1 MFKSKGA
8 KKGSKNVF
16 SSFENIND
24 SIEILEQ
31 TTTQINAEAIE
42 ENESLRTFIDT
53 LLAIVKQGLNVK
65 ETVTNF
71 LATVCKNDVDYNA
84 IFQASVLQSQ
94 LDQAP
99 GQEFSEQAVESI
111 MWSSFIRGLM
121 SQGLTSQ
128 FIQFC
133 ADLGDKI
140 ANVFYEEETGVFLN
154 PEIQEN
160 VLNQLAPFEDENSA
174 ITFSI
179 DYRFYNE
186 LSEESQQFLNK
197 SSELLEQL
205 LEKTYINHLNLSQQ
219 ELLKY
224 FKSLMLGL
232 KVPVVIQL
240 FEMLA
245 EQLTKIIKGKEAIN
259 QEFQN
264 ELAVEFDNIDQIF
277 QQLQSVLQTLAD
289 CGLKLKSK
297 KTKAQVNFG
306 EAVSKEL
313 IISLLLQ
320 NPLLLTIF
328 LAYLGGNLES
338 DKYLCQQF
346 LIKNFD
352 PKAENRMLLS
362 SGFCSRLSKVVYQQL
377 SEKSIVNV
385 SRYGGYYSNY
395 WTNIQGMLLDSPY
408 GQDILDGL
416 LEHTCNTLMTRQAEG
431 DDIEVLLFMCLQNI
445 LEQFE
450 RNNAKLYP
458 WFKKQQIQNKN
469 EILQQIEAPDATEDE
484 LGYKLLFFLFKHKNL
499 HILCDED
506 SHRIKKIV
514 NQLQDDFTLPES
526 YTSSEYI
533 QQRRIIFVQLTFNLF
548 TKSLNQFCMIHSE
561 QVISSEIGQ
570 FMKQI
575 ARQAF
580 DYVSQVTEDPMY
592 ITELMKEHNLTK
604 EVDKFQDYLL
614 CYMGQDT
621 GISKNAERL
630 LTLLAQIQV
639 DKQYKGAAMNSFFSN
654 MANVLQSQFVGND
667 IVLMFNNLLMSLLP
681 PAKKGVQQQPT
692 KYLKLYYLMQLVQN
706 YSDEDDKREAFIR
719 GLFLTSS
726 LNDLCD
732 CVSENIDYFRRYY
745 QYNSQFLKQ
754 DFQNKMSTIAE
765 TIQLKDIHFDSVSKK
780 IHSSIDN
787 NEVLEDV
794 QSDDEMP
801 PEDFPAPEE
810 VPEQVNDDVPTEL
823 PEVQEEP
830 IVEEQ
835 IVQKENVEEPVPE
848 FVENMPSLNGFE
860 AVAQA
865 QQESNQN
872 GEEYKDLESHENEHN
887 DTQQQ
892 AAALEEST
900 KHNEEPH
907 EPEHVAEGHEE
918 NTSHQENAHDAIN
931 VPEEKQE
938 CQDELINDI
947 PTDLPLISAQDQ
959 EEVIHST
966 QHQEQAPD
974 LNCDHT
980 DTINEPEAPQENAQ
994 QEIEQNNV
1002 VEENNHIIEEAKQ
1015 FEIEHNDSMDKHTVE
1030 DQKDDMP
1037 PEDFPAPE
1045 EVPEQVNDDVP
1056 TELPEVQEEPI
1067 VEEQIVQKEN
1077 VEEPVP
1083 EFVEN
1088 MPSLNGFEAVAQAQQ
1103 ESNQNGEEY
1112 KDLESHENEHNDTQ
1126 QQAAA
1131 LEESTKHNEEPHEP
1145 EHVAE
1150 GHEENTSHQEN
1161 AHDAI
1166 NVPEEKQECQD
1177 ELINDIPTD
1186 LPLISAQ
1193 DQEEV
1198 IHSTQHQEQAP
1209 DLNCDHTDTI
1219 NEPEAPQENAQ
1230 QEIEQNN
1237 VVEENNHI
1245 IEEAKQFEIEH
1256 NDSMDKHTVEDQKD
1270 DMPPEDFPA
1279 PEEVP
1284 EQVND
1289 DVPTELPE
1297 VQEEPIV
1304 EEQIVQKENVE
1315 EPVPEFVENM
1325 PSLNGFE
1332 AVAQAQQ
1339 ESNQN
1344 GEEYKDLE
1352 SHENE
1357 HNDTQQQAAA
1367 LEESTKHNEEPHEP
1381 EHVAEGHEENT
1392 SHQENAHDAINVPEE
1407 KQECQ
1412 DELINDIPTDLPLI
1426 SAQDQEEVIHSTQ
1439 HQEQAPDL
1447 NCDHTDTIN
1456 EPEAPQENA
1465 QQEIEQNNV
1474 VEENNHIIEEAKQFE
1489 IEHNDSM
1496 DKHTVEDQKDDMPP
1510 EDFPAPEEVPEQVND
1525 DVPTELPEVQEDHGH
1540 VEQEQIEQYTVNSQ
1554 EQLVSTK
1561 QVFAQFSSKKVYE
1574 ESEELPDNS
1583 LLLSHIA
1590 SGPKDIDSIMDTQVD
1605 VKSLLNIKN
1614 LVNAD
1619 GTSNKQLKKALTDDI
1634 KALLSGNGSLQEQ
1647 IKELM
1652 EKELAEEEIHCTFEN
1667 ELVLFKKLTDIG
1679 KMYKQTK
1686 DSNKQF
1692 MQNGKLTMGNLLN
1705 FIEPTP
1711 IQLNSELTEFL
1722 TKCNKIFAKTQM
1734 QTAKLVFSPNK
1745 TSSPLDLAACN
1756 LLQALYEQDTNPE
1769 CQTQTC
1775 CCCSSNMTNYQ
1786 YQYLWI
1792 EKSLTNPK
1800 FALSACNNCLRIGHK
1815 ICLYKGVCKD
1825 CQEQ

>member
-42 ENESLRTFIDT
+42 ENESLRTLIDT

-71 LATVCKNDVDYNA
+71 LATVCKNDADYNA

-99 GQEFSEQAVESI
+99 GQEFSEQVVESI

-154 PEIQEN
+154 ADIQEN
-160 VLNQLAPFEDENSA
+160 VLNQLVPFEDENSA

-186 LSEESQQFLNK
+186 LSDESQQFLIK
-197 SSELLEQL
+197 SGDLIEQL
-205 LEKTYINHLNLSQQ
+205 PEKTYINHLNLSQQ

-385 SRYGGYYSNY
+385 SQYGGYYSNY

-431 DDIEVLLFMCLQNI
+431 DDTEVLLFMCLQNI

-450 RNNAKLYP
+450 RNNTKLYP

-499 HILCDED
+499 HILFDED

-614 CYMGQDT
+614 YYMGQDT

-630 LTLLAQIQV
+630 LTLLAQVQV

-706 YSDEDDKREAFIR
+706 YGDEDDKREAFIR

-726 LNDLCD
+726 LNGLCD

-754 DFQNKMSTIAE
+754 DFLNKMSTIAE

-810 VPEQVNDDVPTEL
+810 V
-823 PEVQEEP
+823 
-830 IVEEQ
+830 
-835 IVQKENVEEPVPE
+835 
-848 FVENMPSLNGFE
+848 
-860 AVAQA
+860 
-865 QQESNQN
+865 
-872 GEEYKDLESHENEHN
+872 
-887 DTQQQ
+887 
-892 AAALEEST
+892 
-900 KHNEEPH
+900 
-907 EPEHVAEGHEE
+907 
-918 NTSHQENAHDAIN
+918 
-931 VPEEKQE
+931 
-938 CQDELINDI
+938 
-947 PTDLPLISAQDQ
+947 
-959 EEVIHST
+959 
-966 QHQEQAPD
+966 
-974 LNCDHT
+974 
-980 DTINEPEAPQENAQ
+980 
-994 QEIEQNNV
+994 
-1002 VEENNHIIEEAKQ
+1002 
-1015 FEIEHNDSMDKHTVE
+1015 
-1030 DQKDDMP
+1030 
-1037 PEDFPAPE
+1037 
-1045 EVPEQVNDDVP
+1045 VPEQVNDDVP
-1056 TELPEVQEEPI
+1056 TELPEVQEEPQ
-1067 VEEQIVQKEN
+1067 VDEQIVQQEN

-1088 MPSLNGFEAVAQAQQ
+1088 VPSMNEFEAVAQTQQ
-1103 ESNQNGEEY
+1103 ELNQNGEEY
-1112 KDLESHENEHNDTQ
+1112 KDLESHENQHNDTQ

-1131 LEESTKHNEEPHEP
+1131 LEDSTKHNEEHHEP
-1145 EHVAE
+1145 EHVPE
-1150 GHEENTSHQEN
+1150 VHEENISHQEY

-1166 NVPEEKQECQD
+1166 NVPEEKQERQD

-1186 LPLISAQ
+1186 FPVISAQ
-1193 DQEEV
+1193 DHEEV
-1198 IHSTQHQEQAP
+1198 IHPTQHQEQAP
-1209 DLNCDHTDTI
+1209 DLNYDHMDTV
-1219 NEPEAPQENAQ
+1219 NESEAPQENAQ

-1237 VVEENNHI
+1237 VVKENDNVI
-1245 IEEAKQFEIEH
+1245 QDAKQFEIEH
-1256 NDSMDKHTVEDQKD
+1256 NDSTDKHIVEDQKD
-1270 DMPPEDFPA
+1270 EMPPEDFPV
-1279 PEEVP
+1279 PEEVVP

-1297 VQEEPIV
+1297 VQEEPQV
-1304 EEQIVQKENVE
+1304 DEQIVQQENVE
-1315 EPVPEFVENM
+1315 EPVPEFVENV
-1325 PSLNGFE
+1325 PSMNEFE
-1332 AVAQAQQ
+1332 AVAQTQQ
-1339 ESNQN
+1339 ELNQN

-1352 SHENE
+1352 SHENQ

-1367 LEESTKHNEEPHEP
+1367 LEDSTKHNEEHHEP
-1381 EHVAEGHEENT
+1381 EHVPEVHEENI
-1392 SHQENAHDAINVPEE
+1392 SHQEYAHDAINVPEE
-1407 KQECQ
+1407 KQERQ
-1412 DELINDIPTDLPLI
+1412 DELINDIPTDFPVI
-1426 SAQDQEEVIHSTQ
+1426 SAQDHEEVIHPTQ

-1447 NCDHTDTIN
+1447 NYDHMDTVN
-1456 EPEAPQENA
+1456 ESEAPQENA

-1474 VEENNHIIEEAKQFE
+1474 VKENDNVIQDAKQFE
-1489 IEHNDSM
+1489 IEHDDST
-1496 DKHTVEDQKDDMPP
+1496 DKHIVEDQKDEMPP
-1510 EDFPAPEEVPEQVND
+1510 EDFPAPEEVVPEQVND
-1525 DVPTELPEVQEDHGH
+1525 DVPTELPEVQEEPQVDEQIVQQENVEEPVPEFVENVPSMNEFEAVAQVQVEVQKDCSH
-1540 VEQEQIEQYTVNSQ
+1540 VEQEQIEQQIVNSH

-1652 EKELAEEEIHCTFEN
+1652 EKELTEEEIHCTFEN
-1667 ELVLFKKLTDIG
+1667 ELALFKKLTGVG

-1692 MQNGKLTMGNLLN
+1692 IQNGKLTMGNLLN

-1711 IQLNSELTEFL
+1711 IQLNSELTQFL

-1756 LLQALYEQDTNPE
+1756 VLQALYEQDSNPE
-1769 CQTQTC
+1769 CQTQSC
-1775 CCCSSNMTNYQ
+1775 CCCSGNMTNYQ

>member
-71 LATVCKNDVDYNA
+71 LATVCKNDADYNA

-154 PEIQEN
+154 PELTEYLVSIIN
-160 VLNQLAPFEDENSA
+160 SQLELEDSY
-174 ITFSI
+174 ILFSP
-179 DYRFYNE
+179 DYRFYNT
-186 LSEESQQFLNK
+186 LNNEQIEYLDQIQTSIQNLPQNSSK
-197 SSELLEQL
+197 ISELLLIQQQFSCIFNGIKCQIAISL
-205 LEKTYINHLNLSQQ
+205 LEMLNDQIL
-219 ELLKY
+219 
-224 FKSLMLGL
+224 
-232 KVPVVIQL
+232 
-240 FEMLA
+240 
-245 EQLTKIIKGKEAIN
+245 KIIKGKDYFNELYLSQLSLEIN
-259 QEFQN
+259 QETIDNLQVQIQNTFQ
-264 ELAVEFDNIDQIF
+264 I
-277 QQLQSVLQTLAD
+277 LAD

-385 SRYGGYYSNY
+385 SQYGGYYSNY

-431 DDIEVLLFMCLQNI
+431 DDTEVLLFMCLQNI

-450 RNNAKLYP
+450 RNNTKLYP

-499 HILCDED
+499 HILFDED

-514 NQLQDDFTLPES
+514 NQLQDDFTLPEL

-614 CYMGQDT
+614 YYMGQDT

-630 LTLLAQIQV
+630 LTLLAQVQV

-706 YSDEDDKREAFIR
+706 YGDEDDKREAFIR

-754 DFQNKMSTIAE
+754 DFLNKMSTIAE

-794 QSDDEMP
+794 QSDDDMP

-810 VPEQVNDDVPTEL
+810 VVPEQVNDDVPTEL

-830 IVEEQ
+830 QVDEQ
-835 IVQKENVEEPVPE
+835 IVQQENVEGPVPE
-848 FVENMPSLNGFE
+848 FVENMPRMNEFE
-860 AVAQA
+860 AVAQT

-872 GEEYKDLESHENEHN
+872 GEEHKDLESHENQHN

-892 AAALEEST
+892 AAALEDST
-900 KHNEEPH
+900 KHNEEHH
-907 EPEHVAEGHEE
+907 EPEHVPEVHEE
-918 NTSHQENAHDAIN
+918 NISHQEYAHDAIN

-938 CQDELINDI
+938 RQDELINDI
-947 PTDLPLISAQDQ
+947 PTDFPVISAQDH

-974 LNCDHT
+974 LNCDHM
-980 DTINEPEAPQENAQ
+980 DTVNESEAPQENAQ

-1002 VEENNHIIEEAKQ
+1002 VEENDNVIQDAKQ
-1015 FEIEHNDSMDKHTVE
+1015 FEIEHNDSTDKHIVE

-1045 EVPEQVNDDVP
+1045 EVVPEQVNDDVP
-1056 TELPEVQEEPI
+1056 TELPEVQEEPQ
-1067 VEEQIVQKEN
+1067 VDEQIVQQEN
-1077 VEEPVP
+1077 VEGPVP

-1088 MPSLNGFEAVAQAQQ
+1088 MPRMNEFEAVAQVQ
-1103 ESNQNGEEY
+1103 
-1112 KDLESHENEHNDTQ
+1112 
-1126 QQAAA
+1126 
-1131 LEESTKHNEEPHEP
+1131 
-1145 EHVAE
+1145 V
-1150 GHEENTSHQEN
+1150 
-1161 AHDAI
+1161 
-1166 NVPEEKQECQD
+1166 
-1177 ELINDIPTD
+1177 
-1186 LPLISAQ
+1186 
-1193 DQEEV
+1193 EV
-1198 IHSTQHQEQAP
+1198 
-1209 DLNCDHTDTI
+1209 
-1219 NEPEAPQENAQ
+1219 
-1230 QEIEQNN
+1230 
-1237 VVEENNHI
+1237 
-1245 IEEAKQFEIEH
+1245 
-1256 NDSMDKHTVEDQKD
+1256 QKD
-1270 DMPPEDFPA
+1270 C
-1279 PEEVP
+1279 
-1284 EQVND
+1284 
-1289 DVPTELPE
+1289 
-1297 VQEEPIV
+1297 
-1304 EEQIVQKENVE
+1304 
-1315 EPVPEFVENM
+1315 
-1325 PSLNGFE
+1325 S
-1332 AVAQAQQ
+1332 
-1339 ESNQN
+1339 
-1344 GEEYKDLE
+1344 Y
-1352 SHENE
+1352 
-1357 HNDTQQQAAA
+1357 
-1367 LEESTKHNEEPHEP
+1367 
-1381 EHVAEGHEENT
+1381 
-1392 SHQENAHDAINVPEE
+1392 
-1407 KQECQ
+1407 
-1412 DELINDIPTDLPLI
+1412 
-1426 SAQDQEEVIHSTQ
+1426 
-1439 HQEQAPDL
+1439 
-1447 NCDHTDTIN
+1447 
-1456 EPEAPQENA
+1456 
-1465 QQEIEQNNV
+1465 
-1474 VEENNHIIEEAKQFE
+1474 
-1489 IEHNDSM
+1489 
-1496 DKHTVEDQKDDMPP
+1496 
-1510 EDFPAPEEVPEQVND
+1510 
-1525 DVPTELPEVQEDHGH
+1525 
-1540 VEQEQIEQYTVNSQ
+1540 VEQEQIEQQIVNSH
-1554 EQLVSTK
+1554 EQLVSAK
-1561 QVFAQFSSKKVYE
+1561 QVFAQFSSKTVFE
-1574 ESEELPDNS
+1574 ESEELPDTS

-1652 EKELAEEEIHCTFEN
+1652 EKELSEEEIHCTFEN
-1667 ELVLFKKLTDIG
+1667 ELTLFKKLTDVG

-1711 IQLNSELTEFL
+1711 IQLNSELTQFL

-1756 LLQALYEQDTNPE
+1756 VLQALYEQDSNPE
-1769 CQTQTC
+1769 CQTQSC
-1775 CCCSSNMTNYQ
+1775 CCCSGNMTSYK
-1786 YQYLWI
+1786 YSFYYL
-1792 EKSLTNPK
+1792 EKLL
-1800 FALSACNNCLRIGHK
+1800 LSKQSFIGICEQCLRIGHK
-1815 ICLYKGVCKD
+1815 LCLYDKLCEDCK
-1825 CQEQ
+1825 QK

>member
-42 ENESLRTFIDT
+42 ENESLRTLIDT

-71 LATVCKNDVDYNA
+71 LATVCKNDADYNA

-99 GQEFSEQAVESI
+99 GQEFSEQVVESI

-154 PEIQEN
+154 PELSEYLVSIIN
-160 VLNQLAPFEDENSA
+160 SQLELEDSY
-174 ITFSI
+174 ILFSP
-179 DYRFYNE
+179 DYRFYNTLNNE
-186 LSEESQQFLNK
+186 QIEYLDQIQTSVQNLPQNSSKISESLMIQQQFSCIFNGIK
-197 SSELLEQL
+197 CQIAISLLEM
-205 LEKTYINHLNLSQQ
+205 LNDQIL
-219 ELLKY
+219 
-224 FKSLMLGL
+224 
-232 KVPVVIQL
+232 
-240 FEMLA
+240 
-245 EQLTKIIKGKEAIN
+245 KIIKGKDYFNELYLSQLSLEIN
-259 QEFQN
+259 QETIDNLQIQIQNTFQ
-264 ELAVEFDNIDQIF
+264 I
-277 QQLQSVLQTLAD
+277 LAD

-385 SRYGGYYSNY
+385 NQYGGYYSNY

-431 DDIEVLLFMCLQNI
+431 DDTEVLLFMCLQNI

-450 RNNAKLYP
+450 RNNTKLYP

-499 HILCDED
+499 HILFDED

-614 CYMGQDT
+614 YYMGQDT

-630 LTLLAQIQV
+630 LTLLAQVQV

-692 KYLKLYYLMQLVQN
+692 KYLKLYYLMQLAQN
-706 YSDEDDKREAFIR
+706 YGDEDDKREAFIR

-726 LNDLCD
+726 LNGLCD

-754 DFQNKMSTIAE
+754 DFLNKMSTIAE

-810 VPEQVNDDVPTEL
+810 V
-823 PEVQEEP
+823 
-830 IVEEQ
+830 
-835 IVQKENVEEPVPE
+835 
-848 FVENMPSLNGFE
+848 
-860 AVAQA
+860 
-865 QQESNQN
+865 
-872 GEEYKDLESHENEHN
+872 
-887 DTQQQ
+887 
-892 AAALEEST
+892 
-900 KHNEEPH
+900 
-907 EPEHVAEGHEE
+907 
-918 NTSHQENAHDAIN
+918 
-931 VPEEKQE
+931 
-938 CQDELINDI
+938 
-947 PTDLPLISAQDQ
+947 
-959 EEVIHST
+959 
-966 QHQEQAPD
+966 
-974 LNCDHT
+974 
-980 DTINEPEAPQENAQ
+980 
-994 QEIEQNNV
+994 
-1002 VEENNHIIEEAKQ
+1002 
-1015 FEIEHNDSMDKHTVE
+1015 
-1030 DQKDDMP
+1030 
-1037 PEDFPAPE
+1037 
-1045 EVPEQVNDDVP
+1045 VPEQVNDDVP
-1056 TELPEVQEEPI
+1056 TELPEVQEEPQ
-1067 VEEQIVQKEN
+1067 VDEQIVQQEN

-1088 MPSLNGFEAVAQAQQ
+1088 VPSMNEFEAVAQTQQ
-1103 ESNQNGEEY
+1103 ELNQNGEEY
-1112 KDLESHENEHNDTQ
+1112 KDLESHENQHNDTQ

-1131 LEESTKHNEEPHEP
+1131 LEDSTKHNEEHHEP
-1145 EHVAE
+1145 EHVPE
-1150 GHEENTSHQEN
+1150 VHEENISHQEY

-1166 NVPEEKQECQD
+1166 NVPEEKQERQD

-1186 LPLISAQ
+1186 FPVISAQ
-1193 DQEEV
+1193 DHEEV
-1198 IHSTQHQEQAP
+1198 IHPTQHQEQAP
-1209 DLNCDHTDTI
+1209 DLNYDHMDTV
-1219 NEPEAPQENAQ
+1219 NESEAPQENAQ

-1237 VVEENNHI
+1237 VVKENDNVI
-1245 IEEAKQFEIEH
+1245 QDAKQFEIEH
-1256 NDSMDKHTVEDQKD
+1256 DDSTDKHIVEDQKD
-1270 DMPPEDFPA
+1270 EMPPEDFPA
-1279 PEEVP
+1279 PEEVVP

-1297 VQEEPIV
+1297 VQEEPQV
-1304 EEQIVQKENVE
+1304 DEQIVQQENVE
-1315 EPVPEFVENM
+1315 EPVPEFVENV
-1325 PSLNGFE
+1325 PSMNEFE
-1332 AVAQAQQ
+1332 AVAQVQ
-1339 ESNQN
+1339 
-1344 GEEYKDLE
+1344 
-1352 SHENE
+1352 
-1357 HNDTQQQAAA
+1357 
-1367 LEESTKHNEEPHEP
+1367 
-1381 EHVAEGHEENT
+1381 V
-1392 SHQENAHDAINVPEE
+1392 
-1407 KQECQ
+1407 
-1412 DELINDIPTDLPLI
+1412 
-1426 SAQDQEEVIHSTQ
+1426 EV
-1439 HQEQAPDL
+1439 
-1447 NCDHTDTIN
+1447 
-1456 EPEAPQENA
+1456 
-1465 QQEIEQNNV
+1465 
-1474 VEENNHIIEEAKQFE
+1474 
-1489 IEHNDSM
+1489 
-1496 DKHTVEDQKDDMPP
+1496 QKDCS
-1510 EDFPAPEEVPEQVND
+1510 
-1525 DVPTELPEVQEDHGH
+1525 H
-1540 VEQEQIEQYTVNSQ
+1540 VEQEQIEQQIVNSH

-1652 EKELAEEEIHCTFEN
+1652 EKELTEEEIHCTFEN
-1667 ELVLFKKLTDIG
+1667 ELALFKKLTGVG

-1692 MQNGKLTMGNLLN
+1692 IQNGKLTMGNLLN

-1711 IQLNSELTEFL
+1711 IQLNSELTQFL

-1756 LLQALYEQDTNPE
+1756 VLQALYEQDSNPE

-1775 CCCSSNMTNYQ
+1775 CCCSGNMTSYK
-1786 YQYLWI
+1786 YSFYYL
-1792 EKSLTNPK
+1792 EKLL
-1800 FALSACNNCLRIGHK
+1800 LSKQSFIGICEQCLRIGHK
-1815 ICLYKGVCKD
+1815 LCLYDKICEDCK
-1825 CQEQ
+1825 QK

>member
-1 MFKSKGA
+1 ML
-8 KKGSKNVF
+8 
-16 SSFENIND
+16 ND
-24 SIEILEQ
+24 QIL
-31 TTTQINAEAIE
+31 
-42 ENESLRTFIDT
+42 
-53 LLAIVKQGLNVK
+53 
-65 ETVTNF
+65 
-71 LATVCKNDVDYNA
+71 
-84 IFQASVLQSQ
+84 
-94 LDQAP
+94 
-99 GQEFSEQAVESI
+99 
-111 MWSSFIRGLM
+111 
-121 SQGLTSQ
+121 
-128 FIQFC
+128 
-133 ADLGDKI
+133 
-140 ANVFYEEETGVFLN
+140 
-154 PEIQEN
+154 
-160 VLNQLAPFEDENSA
+160 
-174 ITFSI
+174 
-179 DYRFYNE
+179 
-186 LSEESQQFLNK
+186 
-197 SSELLEQL
+197 
-205 LEKTYINHLNLSQQ
+205 
-219 ELLKY
+219 
-224 FKSLMLGL
+224 
-232 KVPVVIQL
+232 
-240 FEMLA
+240 
-245 EQLTKIIKGKEAIN
+245 KIIKGKDYFNELYLSQLSLEIN
-259 QEFQN
+259 QETIDNLQIQIQNTFQ
-264 ELAVEFDNIDQIF
+264 I
-277 QQLQSVLQTLAD
+277 LAD

-385 SRYGGYYSNY
+385 SQYGGYYSNY

-614 CYMGQDT
+614 YYMGQDT

-794 QSDDEMP
+794 QSE
-801 PEDFPAPEE
+801 
-810 VPEQVNDDVPTEL
+810 
-823 PEVQEEP
+823 
-830 IVEEQ
+830 
-835 IVQKENVEEPVPE
+835 
-848 FVENMPSLNGFE
+848 
-860 AVAQA
+860 
-865 QQESNQN
+865 
-872 GEEYKDLESHENEHN
+872 
-887 DTQQQ
+887 
-892 AAALEEST
+892 
-900 KHNEEPH
+900 
-907 EPEHVAEGHEE
+907 
-918 NTSHQENAHDAIN
+918 
-931 VPEEKQE
+931 
-938 CQDELINDI
+938 
-947 PTDLPLISAQDQ
+947 
-959 EEVIHST
+959 
-966 QHQEQAPD
+966 
-974 LNCDHT
+974 
-980 DTINEPEAPQENAQ
+980 
-994 QEIEQNNV
+994 
-1002 VEENNHIIEEAKQ
+1002 
-1015 FEIEHNDSMDKHTVE
+1015 
-1030 DQKDDMP
+1030 
-1037 PEDFPAPE
+1037 
-1045 EVPEQVNDDVP
+1045 
-1056 TELPEVQEEPI
+1056 
-1067 VEEQIVQKEN
+1067 
-1077 VEEPVP
+1077 
-1083 EFVEN
+1083 
-1088 MPSLNGFEAVAQAQQ
+1088 
-1103 ESNQNGEEY
+1103 
-1112 KDLESHENEHNDTQ
+1112 
-1126 QQAAA
+1126 
-1131 LEESTKHNEEPHEP
+1131 
-1145 EHVAE
+1145 
-1150 GHEENTSHQEN
+1150 
-1161 AHDAI
+1161 
-1166 NVPEEKQECQD
+1166 
-1177 ELINDIPTD
+1177 
-1186 LPLISAQ
+1186 
-1193 DQEEV
+1193 
-1198 IHSTQHQEQAP
+1198 
-1209 DLNCDHTDTI
+1209 
-1219 NEPEAPQENAQ
+1219 
-1230 QEIEQNN
+1230 
-1237 VVEENNHI
+1237 
-1245 IEEAKQFEIEH
+1245 
-1256 NDSMDKHTVEDQKD
+1256 D

-1775 CCCSSNMTNYQ
+1775 CCCSSNMTNYK
-1786 YQYLWI
+1786 YSYYYL
-1792 EKSLTNPK
+1792 EKLL
-1800 FALSACNNCLRIGHK
+1800 LSKQSFIGICEQCLRIGHK
-1815 ICLYKGVCKD
+1815 LCLYDKICEDCK
-1825 CQEQ
+1825 QK